1 MIKSCRTLYLASAL
15 SLVSVLRAEVTDED
29 IETLRDWINS
39 QRMVTV
45 KELGGA
51 LSISG
56 DVRAEMQAT
65 NEVINGKAQRGRKSE
80 TKKPNNNYDI
90 ELNLAIDYRTD
101 WTWASARMRFDNDAG
116 VVNDFFGSGRNDK
129 IKVDRA
135 YFGVR
140 IYDHDRHTMEV
151 EVGRRPM
158 FYPFDSR
165 LEFGSNFDGVTFKDS
180 YAFDKVGDFYYQLG
194 AFIVNEKVDQA
205 GYVGEIGLINIART
219 GFYTKYSLID
229 WDTKVLNKLPQQV
242 QFIVSQLMLGY
253 KFIPQ
258 ILDKIINCY
267 LTGLYNHRAEGRGIT
282 NGDKANFGGYAGFT
296 IGQLKTKGD
305 WSLDANYQVLAAQCV
320 PDFDTNGIGTGNAND
335 FSFYYKKVDG
345 KLVSNSRSEAQ
356 GNVNYRGF
364 EVTLQYMLTNNL
376 NLFQQWKQS
385 ITLDREIG
393 PFHRFKQYEAEFIY
407 SF

>member
-1 MIKSCRTLYLASAL
+1 MMKSYRSLYLASAIAL
-15 SLVSVLRAEVTDED
+15 MSSLHAEVTDED
-29 IETLRDWINS
+29 IESLRDWINS

-51 LSISG
+51 LAISG
-56 DVRAEMQAT
+56 DVRAEMQSV
-65 NEVINGKAQRGRKSE
+65 NEIVKGKAQRGRDSE
-80 TKKPNNNYDI
+80 TKKPSTVYDI
-90 ELNLAIDYRTD
+90 ELNLALDYRTD

-116 VVNDFFGSGRNDK
+116 IVNDFFGSGTNNK

-140 IYDHDRHTMEV
+140 IYDHDRHTMDV

-165 LEFGSNFDGVTFKDS
+165 LEFGSNFDGVTLKDS

-194 AFIVNEKVDQA
+194 AFLVNEKVDQA
-205 GYVGEIGLINIART
+205 AYVGEIGLLNIART

-229 WDTKVLNKLPQQV
+229 WDTKKLHKVPEQMY
-242 QFIVSQLMLGY
+242 FIVSQLLLGY
-253 KFIPQ
+253 KFVSQPI
-258 ILDKIINCY
+258 DKIVNIY
-267 LTGLYNHRAEGRGIT
+267 LAGLYNHRAEHLEITRG
-282 NGDKANFGGYAGFT
+282 KRSNFGGYLGFT
-296 IGQLKTKGD
+296 VGQLKQRGD
-305 WSLDANYQVLAAQCV
+305 WSLDTNYQVLAAQCV

-335 FSFYYKKVDG
+335 YSFYYHKEDG
-345 KLVSNSRSEAQ
+345 DLVKNTHKDAQ

-385 ITLDREIG
+385 ITLDRFIG
-393 PFHRFKQYEAEFIY
+393 PFHKYKQYEAEFIY